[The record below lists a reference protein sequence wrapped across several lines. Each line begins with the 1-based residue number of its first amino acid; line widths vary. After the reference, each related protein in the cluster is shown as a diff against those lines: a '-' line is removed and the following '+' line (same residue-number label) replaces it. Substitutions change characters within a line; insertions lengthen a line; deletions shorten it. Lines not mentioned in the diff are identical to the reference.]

1 MTAAGTLPL
10 PYRRAAGCPFDPD
23 PEFAELRATRPV
35 SRVPIN
41 GGDEVWLIT
50 RFEDARQVLGDAR
63 FSSELTPLGIV
74 LPEPEDRTLADE
86 LKSQQPGTFIEC
98 DPPEHTRL
106 RRMIAGEFTEQRIRA
121 LRPRFTEIVEE
132 RLDAMAAAGPPVD
145 LVALFAL
152 PVPSMLVCELLGLD
166 ADGFDF
172 AGLTRIMTDVMSPLE
187 TLIPAR
193 DALRAGMRAHVTA
206 TRADPR
212 DNLLGR
218 VIRRHGE
225 EVTDEELVGIGN
237 LLLVAGHETTA
248 NMLGIGTLALMRNP
262 AQLARLRDDPAIVP
276 AAVDEL
282 VRYVCIPHHGEIRTA
297 TADVLV
303 NGTVIRR
310 GEQVL
315 VSLPSANRDP
325 DRFVRPD
332 ELDFDRPP
340 RTHLA
345 YGYGIHH
352 CVGLPLARMEMHV
365 AFPALLKRFP
375 SLKPAIG
382 FDEVSY
388 RRSNVTYGVHSLPV
402 TW

>member
-1 MTAAGTLPL
+1 VTAADTLPL
-10 PYRRAAGCPFDPD
+10 PYRRAAECPFDPD
-23 PEFAELRATRPV
+23 PEFAELRTTQPV
-35 SRVPIN
+35 SRVSIN

-50 RFEDARQVLGDAR
+50 RFDDARQVLGDAR

-74 LPEPEDRTLADE
+74 LPKPEDRTLADE
-86 LKSQQPGTFIEC
+86 LRSQQPGTFIEC

-145 LVALFAL
+145 LVDFFAL
-152 PVPSMLVCELLGLD
+152 PVPSMLICELLGLD

-172 AGLTRIMTDVMSPLE
+172 AALTRIMTDVMSSLE

-193 DALRAGMRAHVTA
+193 DALRAGMRAHVA
-206 TRADPR
+206 ACRADPR

-218 VIRRHGE
+218 VIWRYGSK
-225 EVTDEELVGIGN
+225 VTDEELVGIGN

-248 NMLGIGTLALMRNP
+248 NMLGIGTLALLRNP
-262 AQLARLRDDPAIVP
+262 AQLARLRDDPAIVQS
-276 AAVDEL
+276 AVDEL

-303 NGTVIRR
+303 NGTLIRR

-332 ELDFDRPP
+332 ELDFDRPLRP
-340 RTHLA
+340 HLA

-352 CVGLPLARMEMHV
+352 CVGLSLARMEMHV
-365 AFPALLKRFP
+365 AFPALLRRFP
-375 SLKPAIG
+375 SLQLAIG